1 MDKVE
6 DSGQERNTKNGLR
19 ITERRVRMKDRL
31 TTRMERGVNE

>member
-19 ITERRVRMKDRL
+19 MTEKKVRMKEKL
-31 TTRMERGVNE
+31 TSRMEREANE